1 MTAFLILIGVICAIV
16 AYKCH
21 DSANKIENRS
31 YPSPNSEKTAMHQHT
46 PPQINNEVKNSKIPE
61 HIKQDIDDSEI
72 KIVERYASWSEYRLK
87 HAQRA
92 KEIISLG
99 IDLSSKSDQD
109 ASEWIF
115 AIETTAHDYHC
126 KISELKRKYFE
137 VAEQQNSTDADW
149 IYAINGLVEASRRE
163 SQKYNLKIGNTA
175 ADMMLLFLFEKIN
188 KIEAKYVNLPPL
200 TKSDP
205 LTLQMRFMLDSHD
218 HDDVLLLQKLHIY
231 LRKYPMTKRN
241 QKYRENWQEQMMT
254 AIDNRIAPYEK
265 LKEQA
270 IVYNM
275 AVSTEIFKFIH
286 NEIIKDAPKDL
297 LNEFNSHLLSFH
309 EEMEIISEKA
319 SAKYSV

>member
-1 MTAFLILIGVICAIV
+1 MATFLILMGVICAII
-16 AYKCH
+16 AYKCY

-31 YPSPNSEKTAMHQHT
+31 NTLPDAGKTVVPRHT
-46 PPQINNEVKNSKIPE
+46 TPQSDNEVKNSKTPE
-61 HIKQDIDDSEI
+61 PITQNIDDSEI
-72 KIVERYASWSEYRLK
+72 KTVERYASWSEYKLK

-92 KEIISLG
+92 REINSLG

-115 AIETTAHDYHC
+115 AIETTAHDSHC
-126 KISELKRKYFE
+126 KISELKRKYFD
-137 VAEQQNSTDADW
+137 VAEQHNPTDADW

-188 KIEAKYVNLPPL
+188 EIEAKYVNVPPI

-218 HDDVLLLQKLHIY
+218 DVLLLQKMHIY
-231 LRKYPMTKRN
+231 LRKYPMTKRS
-241 QKYRENWQEQMMT
+241 QKYRETLHEQMMT
-254 AIDNRIAPYEK
+254 VIENRITPYEK
-265 LKEQA
+265 LKEQP

-275 AVSTEIFKFIH
+275 AVSTEIFKLIH
-286 NEIIKDAPKDL
+286 DEILKEIPKDL
-297 LNEFNSHLLSFH
+297 LNELNSHLLSFH

-319 SAKYSV
+319 SAKYKV